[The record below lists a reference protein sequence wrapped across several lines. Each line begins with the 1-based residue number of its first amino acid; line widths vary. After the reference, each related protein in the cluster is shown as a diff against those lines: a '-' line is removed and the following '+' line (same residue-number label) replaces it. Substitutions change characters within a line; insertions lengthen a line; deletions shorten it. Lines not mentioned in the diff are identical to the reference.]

1 MSEQQEPEKPESEE
15 EKIWVVCCVCNKVLQ
30 VGNIPG
36 DKRTSH
42 GLCESARKKR
52 LPKCKASEA
61 AWIRLS
67 EMPNFWGFAFGIS
80 IY

>member
-1 MSEQQEPEKPESEE
+1 MSEEPEQEARAPGE

-42 GLCESARKKR
+42 GLCKE
-52 LPKCKASEA
+52 CSEKTLA
-61 AWIRLS
+61 EL
-67 EMPNFWGFAFGIS
+67 
-80 IY
+80 